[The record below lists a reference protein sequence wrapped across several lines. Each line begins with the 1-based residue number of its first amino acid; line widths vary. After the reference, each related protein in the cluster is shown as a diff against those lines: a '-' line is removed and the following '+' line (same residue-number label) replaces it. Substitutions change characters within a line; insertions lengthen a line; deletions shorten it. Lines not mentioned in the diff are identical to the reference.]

1 MVAKDGTGNY
11 NTMNAAPQHSQKR
24 FVIYI
29 KRGVYD
35 KIVVIGN
42 TKSNLTLIGDAQDS
56 TIITDNLSSSDGK
69 RTFNTTTVGKNSC
82 SLLE

>member
-1 MVAKDGTGNY
+1 
-11 NTMNAAPQHSQKR
+11 MNAAPQQSQKR

-35 KIVVIGN
+35 EIVVIGN
-42 TKSNLTLIGDAQDS
+42 TKSNLTLIGDVEDS